1 MEPRHRVLSVRE
13 SGPLDMF
20 RVIVMVLLG
29 SANLVG
35 QVGSAH
41 TCVVDGLKY
50 MTVEAAAA
58 GCAGSGLVVVPP
70 TYAGGESDAGS
81 NVMDF
86 RRPERLKGLIPV
98 TEFGAKGDAV
108 TGGNGA
114 SEAGSATF
122 SVPSAVFSSG
132 RDEGKAIVITG
143 AGPENASLRT
153 TIKSVVSPTSVTLTV
168 PAEFT
173 ARGLP
178 YWYGTDNTAALQ
190 AAYKSGKPLFLPP
203 GKYLLT
209 GTIKGSTPLF
219 LAGAGAESVLIDD
232 TALFDVHGTGGHF
245 LDNLRM
251 QAATKLTPVSP
262 RGFPTAHPGTPVAV
276 DRKGTGVGYEPE
288 PGDRDIWAKLS
299 KEQQVQR
306 IGPTLTMSSDGIH
319 IYRITGDL
327 VSILLFDVQ
336 YSEVALCDF
345 RAGRNFVGGIALWHT
360 PKDGAMNR
368 HDSIHNNTVR
378 YASFSGIAWAASEDV
393 SVRNNVVEYSG
404 ESGFKNYSGQGDGT
418 YDSKIELIGNHSQGN
433 HYDGLDL
440 SESYP
445 HTNSQTTSSVVSN
458 NVSSFNDRT
467 GAFGDGI
474 GWKVTNNVF
483 ENNGLTGISLDV
495 SESVISG
502 NTLKHNNRLHDP
514 AAHQMLLGIGAA
526 SQNNVIE
533 HNRIEA
539 EAAAGAAIRWSAAST
554 GNRIDDNI
562 ATGGALFKFE
572 APPATSHSNSDGHG
586 RYPDR

>member
-1 MEPRHRVLSVRE
+1 
-13 SGPLDMF
+13 
-20 RVIVMVLLG
+20 
-29 SANLVG
+29 
-35 QVGSAH
+35 
-41 TCVVDGLKY
+41 
-50 MTVEAAAA
+50 
-58 GCAGSGLVVVPP
+58 
-70 TYAGGESDAGS
+70 
-81 NVMDF
+81 
-86 RRPERLKGLIPV
+86 
-98 TEFGAKGDAV
+98 
-108 TGGNGA
+108 
-114 SEAGSATF
+114 
-122 SVPSAVFSSG
+122 
-132 RDEGKAIVITG
+132 
-143 AGPENASLRT
+143 
-153 TIKSVVSPTSVTLTV
+153 
-168 PAEFT
+168 
-173 ARGLP
+173 
-178 YWYGTDNTAALQ
+178 
-190 AAYKSGKPLFLPP
+190 
-203 GKYLLT
+203 
-209 GTIKGSTPLF
+209 
-219 LAGAGAESVLIDD
+219 
-232 TALFDVHGTGGHF
+232 
-245 LDNLRM
+245 
-251 QAATKLTPVSP
+251 
-262 RGFPTAHPGTPVAV
+262 
-276 DRKGTGVGYEPE
+276 
-288 PGDRDIWAKLS
+288 
-299 KEQQVQR
+299 
-306 IGPTLTMSSDGIH
+306 
-319 IYRITGDL
+319 
-327 VSILLFDVQ
+327 
-336 YSEVALCDF
+336 
-345 RAGRNFVGGIALWHT
+345 
-360 PKDGAMNR
+360 
-368 HDSIHNNTVR
+368 
-378 YASFSGIAWAASEDV
+378 
-393 SVRNNVVEYSG
+393 VEYSG